1 MNQSGC
7 GCVCRLLLYP
17 LWGRRLPGTLYGDF
31 IFYLFFVANYYT
43 NYDEC
48 SQVEMFSSYALYS

>member
-1 MNQSGC
+1 MNQSGVV
-7 GCVCRLLLYP
+7 VCAGYYFTP
-17 LWGRRLPGTLYGDF
+17 FGDADSRELCTATSF
-31 IFYLFFVANYYT
+31 FVLFFVANYYT